1 MASSTFIKEAIY
13 CIVACRPA
21 ALSSTIFSSLDKNAL
36 MALMMLLAAVSFGKY
51 FLRKVV
57 TGVMVALVFFMY
69 SLTCL
74 IFSGSPSAI
83 FFEIVVVRVSKTLEN
98 HFPIPGSGT
107 GSSAMIALAGS
118 EFIYA
123 VGAAKDFAK
132 QTAAKTTTMLCI
144 IFALKVDQL
153 WRSAS

>member
-21 ALSSTIFSSLDKNAL
+21 VLSSTIFSSLDKNAL
-36 MALMMLLAAVSFGKY
+36 MALMMLFAAVSFGKY
-51 FLRKVV
+51 FLRNVV

-83 FFEIVVVRVSKTLEN
+83 LFEIVVARVSNTLEN

-107 GSSAMIALAGS
+107 GSSAMIALAA
-118 EFIYA
+118 FIYA

-132 QTAAKTTTMLCI
+132 QIAAKTTTMLCI